1 MHSEQPII
9 WWKTLQSTFL
19 MTDSEQ
25 SKLII
30 SGAVGANS
38 LADEASEESDGSAEM
53 ELRRVSVPVES
64 HASRLDRALA
74 ACVPEFSRSYLQQ
87 LIEAGAVQ
95 LNGVTIT
102 KVSAKVQAGDDLCV
116 ELRPTPQSQAFK
128 PEPMALDIVFQDE
141 YLLVINKPAGLVV
154 HPAPGNWSGTLLN
167 GLLAHDAQASFMPRA
182 GIVHRLDKDT
192 SGVMVVARNLP
203 AHTSLVGQLSQRG
216 VHRQYLAIVVGSMV
230 SGGTANGAIDRHPRD
245 RIRMAVREEGRDAV
259 THYRLRERFRA
270 HTALECRLETGRTHQ
285 IRVHMAHIKYPII
298 GDPLYG
304 GPLKLPKHATEELIA
319 ALRGFRRQ
327 ALHAETL
334 EFRHPG
340 SGEPVR
346 VSAPVP
352 ADMLNLL
359 AALRSDGEAQKQR

>member
-1 MHSEQPII
+1 
-9 WWKTLQSTFL
+9 
-19 MTDSEQ
+19 MTDPTPIDALDDPADEPAARFAVVPASAAGRRFDAVLAELFPEYSRSRLSEWVK
-25 SKLII
+25 SGDVLLD
-30 SGAVGANS
+30 GAVVRGRDPVRGGETAS
-38 LADEASEESDGSAEM
+38 LQVVLETQTQSLPEDIPLEILYADAD
-53 ELRRVSVPVES
+53 
-64 HASRLDRALA
+64 
-74 ACVPEFSRSYLQQ
+74 
-87 LIEAGAVQ
+87 
-95 LNGVTIT
+95 
-102 KVSAKVQAGDDLCV
+102 
-116 ELRPTPQSQAFK
+116 
-128 PEPMALDIVFQDE
+128 VFV
-141 YLLVINKPAGLVV
+141 LNKPAGLVV
-154 HPAPGNWSGTLLN
+154 HPGAGNPTGTLVN
-167 GLLAHDAQASFMPRA
+167 ALLFRDPALALVPRA

-203 AHTSLVGQLSQRG
+203 AHTSLVEQLSQRG

-245 RIRMAVREEGRDAV
+245 RIRMAVREDGRDAV

-327 ALHAETL
+327 ALHAEIL
-334 EFRHPG
+334 EFRHPS